1 MHVDAAEHRSEDQRL
16 GVDHPA
22 GAHADAHIVI
32 DEADTA
38 DTPST
43 SGQDP
48 TVPIDA
54 TVPEG
59 AQGVTA
65 FFLFSN
71 VHRERVKA
79 HLQQTLAEGEKVTI
93 GMVGKCIGALWKS
106 CSDAVKAAYTTA
118 AKEVRGRLCCT
129 GAHFR
134 LRVACAQV
142 CSAICVRQTHLTI
155 PAS

>member
-1 MHVDAAEHRSEDQRL
+1 MDVDAAEHRSQDQRP
-16 GVDHPA
+16 GADDPT
-22 GAHADAHIVI
+22 GAHPDAHIGN
-32 DEADTA
+32 DNADTA
-38 DTPST
+38 DAPGT
-43 SGQDP
+43 SGQD
-48 TVPIDA
+48 TAVPIES

-59 AQGVTA
+59 AHGVTA

-118 AKEVRGRLCCT
+118 AKEV
-129 GAHFR
+129 
-134 LRVACAQV
+134 
-142 CSAICVRQTHLTI
+142 
-155 PAS
+155 